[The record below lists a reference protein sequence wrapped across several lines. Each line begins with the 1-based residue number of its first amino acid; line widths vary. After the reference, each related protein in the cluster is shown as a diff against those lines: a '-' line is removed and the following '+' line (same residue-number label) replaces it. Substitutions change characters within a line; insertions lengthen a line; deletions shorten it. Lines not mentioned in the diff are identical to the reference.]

1 MSRRSPARAAK
12 KVSKKAAPKPA
23 KKGKVKRKSVA
34 APRAPKSSPK
44 KTGTQAATSSMAR
57 AVEELRFARK
67 MLTDLINAIP
77 EDKLCAQCTPA
88 DNHALWTMGHMAS
101 SYRWFSGLIGAK
113 PSDVPQ
119 EYDTLFG
126 YKSTPGPDASAYPS
140 AAEIRR
146 HFTDSFET
154 FVRAAEALTDAQAA
168 APCASDSMGFAK
180 DKLQA
185 VDRAAW
191 HEGWHAGQLSA
202 LRRALGLPPLM
213 G

>member
-1 MSRRSPARAAK
+1 
-12 KVSKKAAPKPA
+12 
-23 KKGKVKRKSVA
+23 
-34 APRAPKSSPK
+34 
-44 KTGTQAATSSMAR
+44 MAR

-154 FVRAAEALTDAQAA
+154 FVRARKHSPMRRPPRPARPTRW
-168 APCASDSMGFAK
+168 ASPRTNS
-180 DKLQA
+180 
-185 VDRAAW
+185 RR
-191 HEGWHAGQLSA
+191 STA
-202 LRRALGLPPLM
+202 LRGTRGGTP
-213 G
+213 GS